1 MNLQL
6 ERKREIPSILFFFFY
21 SVFQCFGGDYKKKHA
36 CNNLTLLA
44 FWKKFKV
51 NQKEYCL
58 GWNIN
63 NIFCKKTNAM
73 EASKPSQNYIF
84 NRQNI
89 KTLHKMYST
98 RVCIC
103 AWTTGAQ
110 KDHRITLLADAP
122 KELAVLCLVFTM
134 LLSAKWFKMF
144 DKHITKPSKEMLPIQ
159 GLESWS
165 RPLTQAFVSDSAH
178 ISNRKLLTDRMGS

>member
-1 MNLQL
+1 MFQWFLG
-6 ERKREIPSILFFFFY
+6 ECKKR
-21 SVFQCFGGDYKKKHA
+21 HA
-36 CNNLTLLA
+36 CKNLTLLV

-51 NQKEYCL
+51 NQKEYYL

-63 NIFCKKTNAM
+63 NIFCKKTDAR
-73 EASKPSQNYIF
+73 EASKPSQNYVF

-89 KTLHKMYST
+89 KTSSQDGLHT
-98 RVCIC
+98 CVCIG
-103 AWTTGAQ
+103 ARATGAQ

-122 KELAVLCLVFTM
+122 KELAVLCLVITM

-144 DKHITKPSKEMLPIQ
+144 DKHITKPSKEMLPFQ

-165 RPLTQAFVSDSAH
+165 RPLTLAFVSDSAH